1 LELQN
6 QSLEDLIFG
15 YIDRIKAVMSSDLW
29 ENILLNST
37 KNEVFILLL
46 LYRSGPVNMTQ
57 IAEYINVPLNTATGI
72 VDRMEK
78 RGWVCRER
86 SPEDKRV
93 VTIVIAVKGR
103 AHMDRIIAE
112 FVKYGGEIL
121 ACVSAEEM
129 DLLNG
134 IFDRILG
141 VLEQV
146 KEQEDHPERRRKVKK
161 IVID

>member
-1 LELQN
+1 LELRD

-37 KNEVFILLL
+37 KNEVFVLLL
-46 LYRSGPVNMTQ
+46 LYRRGPVNMTQ

-72 VDRMEK
+72 VDRME
-78 RGWVCRER
+78 RRDWVRRER

-93 VTIVIAVKGR
+93 VTIVIAEQGK
-103 AHMDRIIAE
+103 AHMDRIITE
-112 FVKYGGEIL
+112 FVKYGSEIL

-134 IFDRILG
+134 IFDRVVG
-141 VLEQV
+141 VLEQA
-146 KEQEDHPERRRKVKK
+146 KERENHPGRRKKVRK
-161 IVID
+161 IFID